1 MAKNIQAIRGM
12 NDYLPGETALWQ
24 RIEGSLKQVL
34 GSYGYSE
41 IRLPIVEQTPLFK
54 RAIGEVTDV
63 VEKEMYT
70 FEDRNG
76 DSLTLRPEGTAG
88 CVRAGIEHGLLY
100 NQNSVCGTSGQCS
113 VTSAR
118 RKVATASSI
127 RSAPKCLACRAR
139 TSTRS

>member
-54 RAIGEVTDV
+54 RAIGEVTYLAMGMADLSV
-63 VEKEMYT
+63 YFPVYSGVSAYPEHFGMGTDKA
-70 FEDRNG
+70 D
-76 DSLTLRPEGTAG
+76 DKSLYWKFRKLQTLVIDGLSDARP
-88 CVRAGIEHGLLY
+88 RL
-100 NQNSVCGTSGQCS
+100 
-113 VTSAR
+113 
-118 RKVATASSI
+118 
-127 RSAPKCLACRAR
+127 
-139 TSTRS
+139 

>member
-1 MAKNIQAIRGM
+1 
-12 NDYLPGETALWQ
+12 ETALWQ

-88 CVRAGIEHGLLY
+88 CVRA
-100 NQNSVCGTSGQCS
+100 
-113 VTSAR
+113 
-118 RKVATASSI
+118 
-127 RSAPKCLACRAR
+127 
-139 TSTRS
+139 